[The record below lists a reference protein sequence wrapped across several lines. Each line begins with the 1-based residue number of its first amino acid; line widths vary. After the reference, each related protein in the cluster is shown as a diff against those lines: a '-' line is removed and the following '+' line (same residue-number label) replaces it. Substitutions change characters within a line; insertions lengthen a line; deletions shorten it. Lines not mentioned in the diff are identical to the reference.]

1 MRILR
6 FRSLGANLLLLL
18 FTISPLIVVR
28 AQTKAADEPEVIV
41 AVAPLFPAI
50 AAAAKAKGDVVVEVK
65 INSKG
70 VVTSSTAVAGHPL
83 LRAVCQI
90 ASRRWKFV
98 PLTNEFKDR
107 SVRLTF
113 SFHILE
119 KEAPEI
125 ETTPVFM
132 PPYRVEVTRTKP
144 IIETNTSH

>member
-1 MRILR
+1 MRSPK
-6 FRSLGANLLLLL
+6 FRSLGATFLLLLV
-18 FTISPLIVVR
+18 TISPLTVIS
-28 AQTKAADEPEVIV
+28 AQVKTSDEPEVV
-41 AVAPLFPAI
+41 AAVAPVFPAI

-65 INSKG
+65 VNSTG

-90 ASRRWKFV
+90 ASRRWRFV
-98 PLTNEFKDR
+98 PSTAASKER

-113 SFHILE
+113 SFLILE
-119 KEAPEI
+119 KDAPEI

-144 IIETNTSH
+144 VIETNTSH

>member
-1 MRILR
+1 MSIPT
-6 FRSLGANLLLLL
+6 FRSFGANLLLLL
-18 FTISPLIVVR
+18 FTISPLFVVT
-28 AQTKAADEPEVIV
+28 AHAKWADEPEVIA
-41 AVAPLFPAI
+41 AVAPVFPAI

-83 LRAVCQI
+83 LRAICQI

-98 PLTNEFKDR
+98 PSTNEFKER

-113 SFHILE
+113 SFLILE
-119 KEAPEI
+119 KDAPEI

-144 IIETNTSH
+144 VIETNTTH